1 MKRNILIG
9 LMVAALFITLIGCN
23 KDDINNRLIDNTKLI
38 ESLDYKFSYY
48 EITYEK
54 YEKGITDI
62 AGKIDMEENLN
73 RNFPL
78 PNELIKTLS
87 EDEFNIMAENRGKY
101 SVDVEISNVYDYLDI
116 KYVYTKAV
124 IVPEENN
131 EVGVELTETRRYV
144 YVLEDDQ
151 WVLANIERRM
161 YEKDVETED
170 MEHVRF
176 DNELV
181 DYVER
186 FNPFNM

>member
-54 YEKGITDI
+54 YEKGITDL

>member
-54 YEKGITDI
+54 YEKGITDL

-124 IVPEENN
+124 IVPEEKN

-144 YVLEDDQ
+144 
-151 WVLANIERRM
+151 
-161 YEKDVETED
+161 
-170 MEHVRF
+170 
-176 DNELV
+176 
-181 DYVER
+181 
-186 FNPFNM
+186 

>member
-1 MKRNILIG
+1 MKSKFILGSLI
-9 LMVAALFITLIGCN
+9 AAVLVSFIGCN
-23 KDDINNRLIDNTKLI
+23 KDDVNKQIVENTKII
-38 ESLDYKFSYY
+38 ESLDYKLSNY
-48 EITYEK
+48 EITYEG
-54 YEKGITDI
+54 YEKSI
-62 AGKIDMEENLN
+62 ADLTGKIEMEENLN
-73 RNFPL
+73 RNFSS
-78 PNELIKTLS
+78 PNEIIKMLS
-87 EDEFNIMAENRGKY
+87 EEDLSVRAENRGTY

-124 IVPEENN
+124 IVPDENN
-131 EVGVELTETRRYV
+131 EVGVELIETRRYV

-161 YEKDVETED
+161 YEKDVEIED

-186 FNPFNM
+186 FNPLNM